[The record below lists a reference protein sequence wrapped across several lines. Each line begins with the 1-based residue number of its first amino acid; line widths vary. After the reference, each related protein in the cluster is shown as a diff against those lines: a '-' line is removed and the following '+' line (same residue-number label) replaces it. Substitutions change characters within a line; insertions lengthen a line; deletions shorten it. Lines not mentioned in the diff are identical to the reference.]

1 MFNIYLICFI
11 LFCLQCFKADSHV
24 FNKFTFGTVTTVV
37 ETHSNRYTQVL
48 QYLQFG
54 VIFIRMRTQSVN
66 VVFCRTGTEKMLQF
80 NRSRIGRVVLEME
93 EFRKVSH

>member
-1 MFNIYLICFI
+1 ML
-11 LFCLQCFKADSHV
+11 CLQRFKADPHV
-24 FNKFTFGTVTTVV
+24 FNKFTFRTVTTVL
-37 ETHSNRYTQVL
+37 ETHYDRYTQVL

-80 NRSRIGRVVLEME
+80 NRSRIRRVVLKME
-93 EFRKVSH
+93 EFWKVSR